1 MRVNT
6 LIWFVLLV
14 LTGCGGRQMRG
25 IDSSD
30 TLVVKSSPVET
41 EKLTAHLY
49 PDVHPNKPGRY
60 RYFKEIT
67 IGDNREKILLMAEV
81 LMAEFRLED

>member
-14 LTGCGGRQMRG
+14 LTG
-25 IDSSD
+25 D

-67 IGDNREKILLMAEV
+67 IGDNREKSL

>member
-30 TLVVKSSPVET
+30 TLVVKSSPVEKQAT
-41 EKLTAHLY
+41 GMDMLY
-49 PDVHPNKPGRY
+49 RLYKVYGISSDLASDPYCPPFLKGY
-60 RYFKEIT
+60 IT
-67 IGDNREKILLMAEV
+67 ITACWY
-81 LMAEFRLED
+81 FR

>member
-14 LTGCGGRQMRG
+14 LTGCGGKQSRG

-67 IGDNREKILLMAEV
+67 IGDNREKRLLMA
-81 LMAEFRLED
+81 AFRLED